1 MVDSVKSVFITG
13 VSQGLGKAVAKAF
26 SDRGYYIYA
35 TRRHGAVELP
45 GPGEVVDC
53 DLSDAE
59 AIRKAFANIQRLDVL
74 VNNARLDP
82 STRQEGEGEASWFDR
97 NIAVSLRGSYLCAL
111 EAFRIMSA
119 QEPSGGAIVNVSSI
133 RAIMPNDRE
142 RIPYGIAKAGQVS
155 LTRSLAAMGGEKGIR
170 VNAVLP
176 GAILTENLV
185 RRAGEKRLK
194 AVNEAIPLGR
204 PGTMEECAE
213 TVVFAAE
220 QEYMTGTCLNVSGG
234 LLML

>member
-1 MVDSVKSVFITG
+1 MKTAFITG
-13 VSQGLGKAVAKAF
+13 VSQGLGKVLLKAF
-26 SDRGYYIYA
+26 ADRGYFVYA
-35 TRRHGAVELP
+35 TRRKGEVELP

-53 DLSDAE
+53 DLADPE
-59 AIRKAFANIQRLDVL
+59 AIRRAFAGIDRLDVL

-82 STRQEGEGEASWFDR
+82 STRRAGEDDASWFDR

-111 EAFRIMSA
+111 EALRIMSG
-119 QEPSGGAIVNVSSI
+119 QEPSGGAIVNVSSV
-133 RAIMPNDRE
+133 RAVIPNDRE
-142 RIPYGIAKAGQVS
+142 RIPYGIAKAGQIS
-155 LTRSLAAMGGEKGIR
+155 LTRSLAALGGAKGIR

-176 GAILTENLV
+176 GAVLTENLV
-185 RRAGEKRLK
+185 RRAGADRLK
-194 AVNEAIPLGR
+194 AVNETIPLGR

-220 QEYMTGTCLNVSGG
+220 QTYMTGACLNVSGG

>member
-1 MVDSVKSVFITG
+1 MKTAFITG
-13 VSQGLGKAVAKAF
+13 VSQGLGKVILKVF
-26 SDRGYYIYA
+26 SERGYYVYA
-35 TRRHGAVELP
+35 TRCHGAVDLP

-53 DLSDAE
+53 DRADPE
-59 AIRKAFANIQRLDVL
+59 ALRKAFAALSRLDVL

-82 STRQEGEGEASWFDR
+82 STRRSGEDEAAWFDR

-111 EAFRIMSA
+111 EAFRIMST

-133 RAIMPNDRE
+133 RAIIPNDRE
-142 RIPYGIAKAGQVS
+142 RIPCGMAKAGQVS
-155 LTRSLAAMGGEKGIR
+155 LTRSLAALGGEKGIR

-176 GAILTENLV
+176 GAVLTENLV
-185 RRAGEKRLK
+185 RRAGAERLK
-194 AVNEAIPLGR
+194 SVNATIPLGR

-220 QEYMTGTCLNVSGG
+220 QTYMTGTCLNVSGG

>member
-1 MVDSVKSVFITG
+1 MKTAFITG
-13 VSQGLGKAVAKAF
+13 VSQGLGKVLLKAF
-26 SDRGYYIYA
+26 SDRGYYVYA

-53 DLSDAE
+53 DLSNPE
-59 AIRKAFANIQRLDVL
+59 AIRKAFAAISRLDVL

-82 STRQEGEGEASWFDR
+82 STRQPGEDDASWFDR

-133 RAIMPNDRE
+133 RAIIPNDRV
-142 RIPYGIAKAGQVS
+142 RIPYGMAKAGQIS
-155 LTRSLAAMGGEKGIR
+155 LTRSLAALGGEKGIR

-176 GAILTENLV
+176 GAVLTENLV
-185 RRAGEKRLK
+185 RRAGAERLK
-194 AVNEAIPLGR
+194 SVNATIPLGR

-220 QEYMTGTCLNVSGG
+220 HTYMTGTCLNVSGG

>member
-1 MVDSVKSVFITG
+1 MKTALVTG
-13 VSQGLGKAVAKAF
+13 ASQGLGKVILGAF
-26 SDRGYYIYA
+26 AARGYYVYA
-35 TRRHGAVELP
+35 TRCHGEIELP

-53 DLSDAE
+53 DLSRPADIVRAFS
-59 AIRKAFANIQRLDVL
+59 AIGRLDVL

-82 STRQEGEGEASWFDR
+82 STRRADEDEAAWFDR

-119 QEPSGGAIVNVSSI
+119 QTPRGGAIVNVSSV
-133 RAIMPNDRE
+133 RAIIPNDRE
-142 RIPYGIAKAGQVS
+142 RIPYGMAKAGQIS
-155 LTRSLAAMGGEKGIR
+155 LTRSLAALGGAKGIR

-176 GAILTENLV
+176 GAVLTENLM
-185 RRAGEKRLK
+185 RRAGEERLK
-194 AVNEAIPLGR
+194 EVNATIPLGR
-204 PGTMEECAE
+204 PGSMEECAE

-220 QEYMTGTCLNVSGG
+220 QTYMTGTCLNVSGG